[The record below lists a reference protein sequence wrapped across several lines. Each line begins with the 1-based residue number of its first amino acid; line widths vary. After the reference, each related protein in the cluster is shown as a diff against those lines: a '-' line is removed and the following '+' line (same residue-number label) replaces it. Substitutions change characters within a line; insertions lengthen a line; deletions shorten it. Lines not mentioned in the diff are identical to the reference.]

1 MALSEKER
9 ATAEAIVNGW
19 LWQPAEGHNYRF
31 RYATRTLTRFCEA
44 TSLQP
49 DEMRLVIEFLRTQ
62 EVTGGV
68 SLLNRSV
75 DFGTGW
81 KAKDAWYQTMPGER
95 WGNTES
101 TKVRVYQVLV
111 LPSADAKDG
120 DGPYLVEDGCQ
131 YRVKHTFYWDVESLP
146 EVPAS
151 SSGVASA
158 LQGVTRDRETGL
170 FSCVVETRT
179 RVQQDV
185 AEYATSETAFAKTTE
200 EQHLGVTADR
210 VAATGKAAGVA
221 DGKLTRRRVTKNADC
236 TSDVSNETVAEKA
249 VSGAVVEYRKT
260 LRGTVTRT
268 VDRGQAAPLG
278 GTGLAVGETRRS
290 EQTEAGRWT
299 NEKAV
304 TAAEAAGTIGEGCT
318 RSALTHTDTKTEN
331 VQEKPEVEQDA
342 PAANKERRVEARRTE
357 DGTWDVVT
365 TDVAHEP
372 KKVGPLEGGS
382 PVVKTATTVGVNQP
396 EIPQGGAGDV
406 NVVRRVSATPND
418 HGSFSTSEETTTYVP
433 QKRTA
438 MGGTTV
444 QTETVEVGVN
454 QTEVPAAGTAAVNRR
469 VDVSVSPNDHGSMST
484 QKRTTVYNPQKRTAT
499 GGTTVQ
505 AETVE
510 VGVNQT
516 EVPTAGT
523 AAVNQRVDVSVSPND
538 HGSMS
543 TQKRTTVYSESTVV
557 STTKWATETV
567 TRTTKANDV
576 NLAPTATMGEASGS
590 PNDHGS
596 ASTTVAEYEPTAV
609 DSDWITWDS
618 TTVTAS
624 GTYKYHHGLRVFCNL
639 EAPPTPPGGSNCSL
653 NVRINKFGLFDGSL
667 SYSDLYEWTQSGGSG
682 SSGGSAT
689 GTARFT
695 QFRVSPKGVPQR
707 RVVTLPTVSYHGRGN
722 EGSESDAAANSYLV
736 AGLKLPERT
745 YGTGAPT
752 FGAWTDD
759 K

>member
-131 YRVKHTFYWDVESLP
+131 YRVRHTFYWDVEELP

-185 AEYATSETAFAKTTE
+185 AEYATAETAFAKTTE
-200 EQHLGVTADR
+200 EQHLGVTADK

-249 VSGAVVEYRKT
+249 VPGAVVEYRKT

-290 EQTEAGRWT
+290 ERTEAGRWT

-331 VQEKPEVEQDA
+331 VKEKPAVEQDA

-438 MGGTTV
+438 TGGTTV

-454 QTEVPAAGTAAVNRR
+454 QTEVPAAGTAAVNR
-469 VDVSVSPNDHGSMST
+469 
-484 QKRTTVYNPQKRTAT
+484 
-499 GGTTVQ
+499 
-505 AETVE
+505 
-510 VGVNQT
+510 
-516 EVPTAGT
+516 
-523 AAVNQRVDVSVSPND
+523 RVDVSVSPND

-576 NLAPTATMGEASGS
+576 NLAPTATRGEASGS

-689 GTARFT
+689 GTASFT

-707 RVVTLPTVSYHGRGN
+707 RVVTLPTVSYHGSGN
-722 EGSESDAAANSYLV
+722 EGSESSAAANSYLV
-736 AGLKLPERT
+736 AGLKLPPRT
-745 YGTGAPT
+745 YGTGSPT
-752 FGAWTDD
+752 FGSWTDD